1 MQAIL
6 QGVLQLL
13 KNPVARAEL
22 LEAARQIIKKFGLGA
37 TKNFFKNISPEE
49 LAKLTRQEIIELAE
63 LQLKQSAKVGF
74 DDAIFTKSN
83 AKKLA
88 SIFNKGIDYVDQQT
102 RLYLER
108 KSLAIM
114 TQRYVDTAFA
124 GPVSNLRSIY
134 GLKSPIVQPLKG
146 FRSSALYRK
155 ARGVSS
161 NVLET
166 ALFPNTKKQAFASGY
181 FRGAFGQ
188 TSVGI
193 LENTITMLPR
203 GILQSPAYRGFYRS
217 MIGEIS
223 LFGSSRVAG
232 VSTASQLARTIKIAG
247 RGAKDLGIATPYT
260 KETIVGY
267 VAGRVSVPVFSTFVF
282 VNKDERKKKIN
293 DFNRSIPA
301 YARKKAEIYVNPY
314 RRRDG
319 TTVDGYTRRAPQA
332 V

>member
-1 MQAIL
+1 MQFIIEGIIAI
-6 QGVLQLL
+6 L
-13 KNPVARAEL
+13 KNPEARAVLIESSR
-22 LEAARQIIKKFGLGA
+22 EIIKKFGLGA
-37 TKNFFKNISPEE
+37 TKNFFKNVAAEE
-49 LAKLTRQEIIELAE
+49 LKNLSKQEIVALAE

-88 SIFNKGIDYVDQQT
+88 NVFNQGIDWIDKQS
-102 RLYLER
+102 RAYLER
-108 KSLAIM
+108 KSMRIM

-134 GLKSPIVQPLKG
+134 GLKSPIIQPLKG
-146 FRSSALYRK
+146 FRSSQLYRR

-166 ALFPNTKKQAFASGY
+166 ALFPTTQKQAFASGF

-188 TSVGI
+188 TSVGV
-193 LENTITMLPR
+193 LENTLTMLPR
-203 GILQSPAYRGFYRS
+203 GILQSPKYRGFYRS

-223 LFGSSRVAG
+223 LFGSNRVAG

-247 RGAKDLGIATPYT
+247 RGAKDLGIGSPYT
-260 KETIVGY
+260 KETIIGY
-267 VAGRVSVPVFSTFVF
+267 ISGRVSVPVFSTFVF
-282 VNKDERKKKIN
+282 VNKDDRKKKIN

-314 RRRDG
+314 RKRNG
-319 TTVDGYTRRAPQA
+319 TKVNGYTRRVPQA
-332 V
+332 A